1 MVSGEISRSL
11 LLLVLCLCLCQQLVV
26 GNGSDGRKTFIVR
39 VDGNSKPSVFP
50 THEHWYRSTVAAA
63 VKAAL
68 ITESGT
74 HMDADLLLH
83 VYNTVLHGFSARL
96 TDEEAARMEK
106 TPGVLGMFPDRVRHL
121 HTTRSPRFLG
131 LDTPNG
137 IGLWADSDYGSDVV
151 IGFLDSG
158 IWPER
163 RSFSD
168 QDMRPVPKHWKGEC
182 ESGDSFPK
190 TMCNRK
196 LVGARFF
203 NEGYKAMYGIG
214 NMNETLEFRSARDA
228 EGHGTHTAST
238 AAGRYVEGANMMGY
252 AQGVAKGIAPQ
263 ARIAVYKVCWV
274 SGCLDSDVLSAL
286 DKAVA
291 DGVDVLSLSIGGA
304 AYPYDLDSF
313 AIGTFEAVK
322 RGVFVSASAGNDGPI
337 ALSVTNV
344 APWIT
349 TVGAG
354 TLDRDFPAYVWLG
367 NGAVIHGLSLYSGK
381 GLNARH
387 LVPLVYASDAA
398 QESNDNKS
406 SSSLCKEGSLD
417 PKIVTGKIVLCER
430 GDNPRAAKG
439 AVVKQAGGVG
449 MILSN
454 TAANGEGLIA
464 DAHLL
469 PAAAVGSSAGNSIRG
484 YIKSTKNPTA
494 TIIFHGTQLGIKPAP
509 VVASFSSRGPNPVT
523 PEILK
528 PDIIAPGAGILAAWT
543 DAVGPTDLSF
553 DHRRTEFN
561 IISGTSMSCP
571 HVSGIAALLKGAHP
585 DWSPAA
591 IKSALMTTSYTYDT
605 VNKREVPMGDEATG
619 NASTPFDF
627 GAGHVDPQRAMDP
640 GLIYDLGVND
650 YVNFLCSLNYSQE
663 SIKFITNMNASCPP
677 QIEQP
682 GNLNYPSFSAV
693 FNQRQSS
700 SLSTSFIRT
709 VTIVGPTNS
718 TYTATVIA
726 PTGVDVT
733 VEPRLLKFT
742 KRHEKLSFTLRVDAK
757 PLKFPPKTN
766 SDTVF
771 GSLAWSDGKRVVRS
785 PIAITRQQS

>member
-1 MVSGEISRSL
+1 MVSGEISRFL
-11 LLLVLCLCLCQQLVV
+11 LLLVLCLCQQLVV
-26 GNGSDGRKTFIVR
+26 GNGIDGRKTFIVR
-39 VDGNSKPSVFP
+39 VDSNSKPTVFP
-50 THEHWYRSTVAAA
+50 TDEHWYRSTIATA

-68 ITESGT
+68 KTESGS
-74 HMDADLLLH
+74 HMDALPLH

-96 TDEEAARMEK
+96 TDDEAARMVK
-106 TPGVLGMFPDRVRHL
+106 MPGILAMFPDRVRQL
-121 HTTRSPRFLG
+121 HTTRSPGFLG

-137 IGLWADSDYGSDVV
+137 SGLWADSDYGSDVV
-151 IGFLDSG
+151 IGFLDTG

-168 QDMRPVPKHWKGEC
+168 QGMGPVPKHWKGEC
-182 ESGDSFPK
+182 ESGSRFPK
-190 TMCNRK
+190 TLCNRK
-196 LVGARFF
+196 LVGARFSH
-203 NEGYKAMYGIG
+203 EGYKAMYGTL
-214 NMNETLEFRSARDA
+214 NETLEFRSARDS

-252 AQGVAKGIAPQ
+252 AQGIAKGIAPQ
-263 ARIAVYKVCWV
+263 ARIAVYKVCWAY
-274 SGCLDSDVLSAL
+274 GCLDSDILFAL
-286 DKAVA
+286 DKAVD

-304 AYPYDLDSF
+304 AYFYDLDIF

-322 RGVFVSASAGNDGPI
+322 RGVFVSASAGNAGPI
-337 ALSVTNV
+337 ALSVANV

-354 TLDRDFPAYVWLG
+354 TLDRDFPANIQLG
-367 NGAVIHGLSLYSGK
+367 NGAVIHGVSLYSGK
-381 GLNARH
+381 GLNARR
-387 LVPLVYASDAA
+387 LLPLVDAGDAA
-398 QESNDNKS
+398 EESNNNKS
-406 SSSLCKEGSLD
+406 LSSLCKEGSLD
-417 PKIVTGKIVLCER
+417 PKKVTGKIVLCER
-430 GDNPRAAKG
+430 GDNPRVAKG

-454 TAANGEGLIA
+454 TASDGEGLIP

-469 PAAAVGSSAGNSIRG
+469 PADGVGSSAGNSIRS

-494 TIIFHGTQLGIKPAP
+494 TIIFHGTQLGVKPAP

-528 PDIIAPGAGILAAWT
+528 PDIIAPGVGILAAWT
-543 DAVGPTDLSF
+543 DAVGPSDLSF

-571 HVSGIAALLKGAHP
+571 HVSGIAALLKGEHP

-591 IKSALMTTSYTYDT
+591 IKSAIMTTAYTYDT

-619 NASTPFDF
+619 KASTPFGF
-627 GAGHVDPQRAMDP
+627 GAGHVDPQRATAP

-663 SIKFITNMNASCPP
+663 SIKLITNMNVSCPT
-677 QIEQP
+677 QIGQP

-693 FNQRQSS
+693 FDQGQSS
-700 SLSTSFIRT
+700 NLSTSFMRT
-709 VTIVGPTNS
+709 VTIVGPTIS
-718 TYTATVIA
+718 TYTATVIT
-726 PTGVDVT
+726 PTGIDVT
-733 VEPRLLKFT
+733 VEPPLLKFS
-742 KRHEKLSFTLRVDAK
+742 KRHEKLSFTLRVSAQ

-771 GSLAWSDGKRVVRS
+771 GSLGWSDGKHVVRS
-785 PIAITRQQS
+785 PIAITRKQS